1 MTAMNTPLPLHD
13 LAGAIGARGTGAYVL
28 TVSEPGVPHVVHAE
42 VVKDGDRLLAV
53 VGAHTADN
61 ARRQPRV
68 SLLYTPRE
76 SGDYSLIVDA
86 VATVEVTADGERLI
100 LAATRA
106 VLHRSGPAPDPTSSC
121 GADCQPL
128 ALGALGRGR
137 SA

>member
-1 MTAMNTPLPLHD
+1 MNTPLPLHD
-13 LAGAIGARGTGAYVL
+13 LASAIGARGTGAYVL

-42 VVKDGDRLLAV
+42 IVRDGDRLLAM

-68 SLLYTPRE
+68 SLNVPRE

-86 VATVEVTADGERLI
+86 VATVEATADGPCLI

-106 VLHRSGPAPDPTSSC
+106 VLHRSGPAPDPAPRRCS
-121 GADCQPL
+121 ADCQPL
-128 ALGALGRGR
+128 TLGALGRGR
-137 SA
+137 PA